1 MSDTEQIEIYFCQ
14 KFNLYQS
21 LPQKKDQNERCVEK
35 FLNGFSDEEV
45 RKAIQNGCIP
55 VTFGPNILRTET
67 AAIVSV
73 AIVTYEFRDA

>member
-1 MSDTEQIEIYFCQ
+1 MLWENEEQEGIKAVLRNHRAKSIGLFVGPEG
-14 KFNLYQS
+14 
-21 LPQKKDQNERCVEK
+21 
-35 FLNGFSDEEV
+35 GFSDEEV
-45 RKAIQNGCIP
+45 RKAIENGCIP